1 MWIWRLFQMPPTVA
15 KQAVENDAPILG
27 VSSLVARHKTIVP
40 QVIAELKQYVRK
52 DSMVIVGGVIPKQDY
67 QYLFDAGAV
76 AVFGPGTK
84 ISEAAIQILDVL
96 IDGFE
101 E

>member
-52 DSMVIVGGVIPKQDY
+52 DSMVIVGGVIPKQDFR
-67 QYLFDAGAV
+67 YLFEASAA
-76 AVFGPGTK
+76 AVFGLGATMG
-84 ISEAAIQILDVL
+84 ATAIQILDVL
-96 IDGFE
+96 IDRFE